1 MTMKNER
8 VVALNSTGKVF
19 CMDAAIFDAE
29 LKVLIS
35 TAPVYDMYH
44 TEIQMF

>member
-1 MTMKNER
+1 
-8 VVALNSTGKVF
+8 
-19 CMDAAIFDAE
+19 

-44 TEIQMF
+44 TEIQMFWVNSWNNKQNSRVPYTSN